1 MVANTNLVDVHAT
14 LVQSRVLSYLTQL
27 AIITPYAQ
35 FDLRFICQAS
45 ASKNFNLRF
54 VSHGLSWRACCKIFC
69 LVRRFTRRSLTMPP
83 PAEEIKHHPSAVNDL
98 LIKQLIDNSPNLSLP
113 KFFTSQLSSIDLP
126 LAKRLVGE

>member
-1 MVANTNLVDVHAT
+1 
-14 LVQSRVLSYLTQL
+14 
-27 AIITPYAQ
+27 
-35 FDLRFICQAS
+35 
-45 ASKNFNLRF
+45 
-54 VSHGLSWRACCKIFC
+54 
-69 LVRRFTRRSLTMPP
+69 MPP